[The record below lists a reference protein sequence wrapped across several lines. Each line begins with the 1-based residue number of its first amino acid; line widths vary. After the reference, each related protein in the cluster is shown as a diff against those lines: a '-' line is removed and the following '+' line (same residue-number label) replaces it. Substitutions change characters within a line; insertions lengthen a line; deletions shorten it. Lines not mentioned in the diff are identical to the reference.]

1 MNFSTAL
8 TFVSIFISIHLTVSN
23 SSCAWVSVNE
33 CFITV
38 SCDTDKAF
46 EISNKDFY
54 NCSDASIFWSYPV
67 SNMTIIFRYDQNS
80 SSPFNFC
87 LTDLKSIYDDILLYR
102 ITDGKESKIDK
113 IQHKICFDSD
123 KNNSFGLKLVGPSSI
138 YYYGVFIRYT
148 LERTNKC

>member
-1 MNFSTAL
+1 MKFSTAF
-8 TFVSIFISIHLTVSN
+8 TFISILISIHLAVSF
-23 SSCAWVSVNE
+23 SSCARVSVNE

-38 SCDTDKAF
+38 SCDTNKPF

-67 SNMTIIFRYDQNS
+67 SNMTIIFKYDQNS
-80 SSPFNFC
+80 SLPFNFC
-87 LTDLKSIYDDILLYR
+87 LTDLKSIYDDILLYG
-102 ITDGKESKIDK
+102 IADGEETKIDK
-113 IQHKICFDSD
+113 ILQKICFDSD

-148 LERTNKC
+148 LENTNKC